1 RPLLLHGLHAM
12 SKLQILAP
20 PEEVRSD
27 AQIGASPD
35 LNPKVPASRAEVD
48 RGDRWVAAAFFL
60 TSWVMPALLT
70 LYLKWHAMADSSGFS
85 RVARSIGVER
95 LRLRDVLSVFRAD
108 LVVGFIAVPVAIL
121 FFARYTKPR
130 LTAVIL
136 GVISLTSSLLL
147 AIQLRALAEI
157 GRYIS
162 LGTMWIA
169 LKWGLH
175 EPGANVGYLSPKG
188 IAAWGVGCTAT
199 IVLLLWA
206 ARSSA
211 RPSHSPGLRRALRI
225 GGELYLLFIVAIL
238 AAGWKSS
245 VPATPYHK
253 STLVR
258 SVASLWNG
266 DAVDTGEFAA
276 FNFDHNKLKEAKLP
290 PLSRSGLIA
299 NYRELTSTPAHE
311 IDPRFFGK
319 QAGSNV
325 IFFVLETTPADFL
338 SVDDDLKQFP
348 NLARLRQ
355 HSFLAERHYTTLPVT
370 VSAVFSI
377 FTSWYPNDSL
387 ESPWGYAS
395 GESAPDLLPRLNA
408 EGVKTAAFTPLHSD
422 VDEASYSALGFEQV
436 VEPPTAATDLY
447 DDGTEWKA
455 QRKAND
461 VATLRLLENNMEQ
474 WLDSHQ
480 RFALAFLPQIAH
492 FPYPDAYSPNSTDN
506 LRQRGR
512 AIIAQEDSWLG
523 KMMDLLQKHGQLD
536 NTIVVVVG
544 DHGRR
549 SKRENPDLQLG
560 TIDGTA
566 FHVPLFIYAPRA
578 LDEPRHIPWITSHID
593 IAPTV
598 LDLLGVKDGRDSE
611 QGLPIWQSN
620 LAHRTTFFF
629 AQPTFGADGY
639 ETDSRFY
646 MWHYFS
652 DSVYA
657 NSQADFDMRNF
668 IPRTAPLASD
678 ITSKISTMVALEKQW
693 HQKFAQTYPKPP
705 DHP

>member
-1 RPLLLHGLHAM
+1 MSEAQIVDLAEDTVSVNDSASSSHINALAGPEPSALDRSGRWLLGSRLLLAWIM
-12 SKLQILAP
+12 PLA
-20 PEEVRSD
+20 
-27 AQIGASPD
+27 
-35 LNPKVPASRAEVD
+35 
-48 RGDRWVAAAFFL
+48 
-60 TSWVMPALLT
+60 LT
-70 LYLKWHAMADSSGFS
+70 LYLKWYALDDADGF
-85 RVARSIGVER
+85 ARIVRSVGFTH
-95 LRLRDVLSVFRAD
+95 LRARDVISFFRMD
-108 LVVGFIAVPVAIL
+108 VLIGFCVIPFL
-121 FFARYTKPR
+121 TLLFARYMHPR
-130 LTAVIL
+130 LTALVVGAGSL
-136 GVISLTSSLLL
+136 GLSILL
-147 AIQLRALAEI
+147 AIQLRALVEV

-162 LGTMWIA
+162 LSTMWIA

-175 EPGANVGYLSPKG
+175 EPGANAGYLSVRG
-188 IAAWGVGCTAT
+188 IGALVVGCAAT
-199 IVLLLWA
+199 VLVLVWA
-206 ARSSA
+206 VRM
-211 RPSHSPGLRRALRI
+211 PEKRALSSGILRGMRI
-225 GGELYLLFIVAIL
+225 AEEVYLFCIIAVL

-245 VPATPYHK
+245 VPPTPYQE

-258 SVASLWNG
+258 AVVSLWNG
-266 DAVDTGEFAA
+266 NAVDTGEFAA
-276 FNFDHNKLKEAKLP
+276 FDFDHNKMIQATLP

-299 NYRELTSTPAHE
+299 KYRELTRTPEHQ
-311 IDPRFFGK
+311 IDPRFFAK

-325 IFFVLETTPADFL
+325 IFLVLETTPADFL

-355 HSFLAERHYTTLPVT
+355 HSFLAERHYSTLPVT

-377 FTSWYPNDSL
+377 FTSWYPIDSL
-387 ESPWGYAS
+387 ESPWAYAS
-395 GESAPDLLPRLNA
+395 GEHAPDLLPRLNA

-436 VEPPTAATDLY
+436 VEPPAAATGLY
-447 DDGTEWKA
+447 DEGTAWKE

-461 VATLRLLENNMEQ
+461 LATLHLLESSMEQ
-474 WLDSHQ
+474 WLDSNQ

-506 LRQRGR
+506 LRERGR

-523 KMMDLLQKHGQLD
+523 EIMDVLQKHGQLD
-536 NTIVVVVG
+536 NTIIVVVG

-549 SKRENPDLQLG
+549 AKRENPDLQLG
-560 TIDGTA
+560 TTDGTA

-578 LDEPRHIPWITSHID
+578 LAQPQRIPWVTSHID

-598 LDLLGVKDGRDSE
+598 LDLLGIKDGRDSE
-611 QGLPIWQSN
+611 QGLPIWQSD
-620 LAHRTTFFF
+620 LAQRTTFFF

-657 NSQADFDMRNF
+657 NSQPEFGMRNF
-668 IPRTAPLASD
+668 IPRTAPLAND
-678 ITSKISTMVALEKQW
+678 ITSTISTMVALEKQW
-693 HQKFAQTYPKPP
+693 HQRFAQP
-705 DHP
+705 DPGRSDHN